1 MSIVGQMQAEN
12 IEVEKCVKGVN
23 QMTLLEYYPEISGC
37 YPEFITQ
44 KQMYEICGVCKSTV
58 YEAERS
64 GAVPY
69 EKEVNRLI
77 HTHKIK
83 LLDALAFKYKREH
96 GYRYD
101 DEYISYLRRF
111 YNKQLKGFSDVLTVS
126 DISEITGF
134 TKQSV
139 RRWIGRE
146 YVKAFTKKRGFH
158 TPKECFIDFL
168 VSPAYNTIQDK
179 SDKQMATLREF
190 NAWYSARIG
199 GVKI

>member
-1 MSIVGQMQAEN
+1 
-12 IEVEKCVKGVN
+12 
-23 QMTLLEYYPEISGC
+23 MTLLEYYPEISDC

-58 YEAERS
+58 YVAERC

-69 EKEVNRLI
+69 EKEVNHLV

-83 LLDALAFKYKREH
+83 LLDALAFKYRREH
-96 GYRYD
+96 GYRQD

-111 YNKQLKGFSDVLTVS
+111 YGKRLKDFPDVLTVS

-134 TKQSV
+134 VAQSV
-139 RRWIGRE
+139 QRWVGKGYLRAFVKGRGQ
-146 YVKAFTKKRGFH
+146 GFRF
-158 TPKECFIDFL
+158 PKETLISFL

-179 SDKQMATLREF
+179 SAKQTATLQEF
-190 NAWYSARIG
+190 NAWYTARIG